1 VHEARHNDPTGG
13 VLSTQ
18 SIISIVDDDQSFRD
32 SMRRLVKSLGYSGAV
47 FASAAEFLAY
57 PRFAA
62 TDCLIADIHMP
73 EMSGVELYRHLV
85 ETGRGIPTILVT
97 AYPDDRVQ
105 EQMLSEG
112 VRCYLRK
119 PLEEAV
125 LIGCLQSAVTRR

>member
-1 VHEARHNDPTGG
+1 MQEALHNDPVGG
-13 VLSTQ
+13 VLSKQ
-18 SIISIVDDDQSFRD
+18 SQISIVDDDQSFRD
-32 SMRRLVKSLGYSGAV
+32 SMRRLVKSLGYAGAV
-47 FASAAEFLAY
+47 YASAAEFLAS

-62 TDCLIADIHMP
+62 TDCLVADIHMP

-105 EQMLSEG
+105 ERMLSEG

-125 LIGCLQSAVTRR
+125 LIGCLHSAVTR